1 MIDYDLVNVR
11 EVFGKIFVLAV
22 NNKINLAA
30 FENMLV
36 KSNFVKSIEQNEYDN
51 IFYDSL
57 EKIFVSITSKSVN
70 DTSYGVYNDAYWA
83 GVSYFDLHYKLNK
96 SFSYLFLKVPIEK
109 MLNLYPVYHEM
120 DFSSLLE
127 EFEHIANQK
136 TILQLLCK
144 RKGVLLPKVAKS
156 IGVSASTLVKYM
168 YSDNSLYKASFQ
180 TAIKLVNYFEVPVN
194 LFVE

>member
-83 GVSYFDLHYKLNK
+83 GVSYFDLHYKLKK

-180 TAIKLVNYFEVPVN
+180 TVIKLVNYFEVPVN